1 MTDSKIRG
9 LIFDCDGTL
18 VDTMPLHWRAWNSVC
33 DRHGIV
39 FPEERFYALGGVPS
53 VKILHM
59 LKKEQELD
67 FDPAEVSR
75 EKEEAYVPLMP
86 EAKLIEPIAAIA
98 RDAQGRLAMAV
109 ATGGRANYI
118 KPLLESV
125 GILDWFGA
133 VVTAD
138 DVENHK
144 PAPDTFLKAAALIGV
159 PAEECRA
166 YEDTDLGMEAIRA
179 AGMVAVDVRGI
190 PGVLSTPVAAS

>member
-1 MTDSKIRG
+1 MNDSEIHG

-18 VDTMPLHWRAWNSVC
+18 VDTMPLHWQAWNSVC
-33 DRHGIV
+33 KRHGIV

-59 LKKEQELD
+59 LKDEQGLD
-67 FDPAEVSR
+67 MDPVAVSR
-75 EKEEAYVPLMP
+75 EKEEAYIPLMP

-98 RDAQGRLAMAV
+98 RDAQGRLPMAV
-109 ATGGRANYI
+109 ATGGRTKYI

-179 AGMVAVDVRGI
+179 AGMEAVDVREI
-190 PGVLSTPVAAS
+190 PGVIPTPVAP

>member
-1 MTDSKIRG
+1 MTDPEIRG

-33 DRHGIV
+33 KRHGIV

-59 LKKEQELD
+59 LKDEQELD
-67 FDPAEVSR
+67 MDPVAVSR
-75 EKEEAYVPLMP
+75 EKEEVYIPLMP

-98 RDAQGRLAMAV
+98 RDAQGRLPMAV
-109 ATGGRANYI
+109 ATGGRPIYQAAA
-118 KPLLESV
+118 
-125 GILDWFGA
+125 GIGRHSGLVWRGGD
-133 VVTAD
+133 AD

-166 YEDTDLGMEAIRA
+166 YEDTDLGMEAIRD

-190 PGVLSTPVAAS
+190 PGVLPTPVAS

>member
-1 MTDSKIRG
+1 MNDSEIHG

-18 VDTMPLHWRAWNSVC
+18 IDTMPLHWQAWNSVC
-33 DRHGIV
+33 KRHGIV

-59 LKKEQELD
+59 LKDEQGLD
-67 FDPAEVSR
+67 MDPVAVSR
-75 EKEEAYVPLMP
+75 EKEEAYIPLMP

-98 RDAQGRLAMAV
+98 RDAQGRLPMAV
-109 ATGGRANYI
+109 ATGGRAKYI

-179 AGMVAVDVRGI
+179 AGMEAVDVREI
-190 PGVLSTPVAAS
+190 PGVLPTPVAP

>member
-1 MTDSKIRG
+1 MTDSEIRG

-33 DRHGIV
+33 KRHGIV

-59 LKKEQELD
+59 LKDEQGLD
-67 FDPAEVSR
+67 MDPVAVSR
-75 EKEEAYVPLMP
+75 EKEEAYIPLMP

-98 RDAQGRLAMAV
+98 RDAQGRLPMAV
-109 ATGGRANYI
+109 ATGGRTKYI

-179 AGMVAVDVRGI
+179 AGMEAVDVREI
-190 PGVLSTPVAAS
+190 PGVLPTPVAP

>member
-1 MTDSKIRG
+1 MNDSEIHG

-18 VDTMPLHWRAWNSVC
+18 VDTMPLHWQAWNSVC
-33 DRHGIV
+33 KRHGIV

-59 LKKEQELD
+59 LKDEQGLD
-67 FDPAEVSR
+67 MDPAAVSR
-75 EKEEAYVPLMP
+75 EKEEAYIPLMP

-98 RDAQGRLAMAV
+98 RDAQGRLPMAV
-109 ATGGRANYI
+109 ATGGRTKYI

-179 AGMVAVDVRGI
+179 AGMEAVDVREI
-190 PGVLSTPVAAS
+190 PGVLPTPVAP

>member
-1 MTDSKIRG
+1 MNDSEIHG

-18 VDTMPLHWRAWNSVC
+18 VDTMPLHWQAWNSVC
-33 DRHGIV
+33 KRHGIV

-59 LKKEQELD
+59 LKDEQGLD
-67 FDPAEVSR
+67 MDPVAVSR
-75 EKEEAYVPLMP
+75 EKEEAYIPLMP

-98 RDAQGRLAMAV
+98 RDAQGRLPMAV
-109 ATGGRANYI
+109 GTGGRAKYI

-159 PAEECRA
+159 PVEECRA

-179 AGMVAVDVRGI
+179 AGMEAVDVREI
-190 PGVLSTPVAAS
+190 PGVLPTPVDP

>member
-1 MTDSKIRG
+1 
-9 LIFDCDGTL
+9 
-18 VDTMPLHWRAWNSVC
+18 
-33 DRHGIV
+33 
-39 FPEERFYALGGVPS
+39 
-53 VKILHM
+53 
-59 LKKEQELD
+59 
-67 FDPAEVSR
+67 VSR
-75 EKEEAYVPLMP
+75 EKEEAYIPLMP

-98 RDAQGRLAMAV
+98 RDAQGRLPMAV
-109 ATGGRANYI
+109 ATGGRTKYI

-179 AGMVAVDVRGI
+179 AGMEAVDVREI
-190 PGVLSTPVAAS
+190 PGVLPTPVAP

>member
-1 MTDSKIRG
+1 MTDSEIRG

-33 DRHGIV
+33 KQHGIT

-59 LKKEQELD
+59 LKDEQGLD
-67 FDPAEVSR
+67 MDPVAVSR
-75 EKEEAYVPLMP
+75 EKEEAYIPLMP

-98 RDAQGRLAMAV
+98 RDAQGRLPMAV
-109 ATGGRANYI
+109 ATGGRTKYI

-179 AGMVAVDVRGI
+179 AGMEAVDVREI
-190 PGVLSTPVAAS
+190 PGVLPTPVAP

>member
-1 MTDSKIRG
+1 M
-9 LIFDCDGTL
+9 
-18 VDTMPLHWRAWNSVC
+18 A
-33 DRHGIV
+33 
-39 FPEERFYALGGVPS
+39 
-53 VKILHM
+53 
-59 LKKEQELD
+59 
-67 FDPAEVSR
+67 R
-75 EKEEAYVPLMP
+75 EKEEAYLPLKP

-98 RDAQGRLAMAV
+98 REAQGRLPMAV
-109 ATGGRANYI
+109 ATGGRTKYI

-179 AGMVAVDVRGI
+179 AGMEAVDVREI
-190 PGVLSTPVAAS
+190 PGVLPTPVDP

>member
-1 MTDSKIRG
+1 MTDSEIRG

-33 DRHGIV
+33 KRHGIV

-59 LKKEQELD
+59 LKDEEGLD
-67 FDPAEVSR
+67 MDPVAVSR
-75 EKEEAYVPLMP
+75 EKEEAYIPLMP

-98 RDAQGRLAMAV
+98 RDAQGRLPMAV
-109 ATGGRANYI
+109 ATGGRAKYI

-159 PAEECRA
+159 SAEECRA

-179 AGMVAVDVRGI
+179 AGMEAVDVREI
-190 PGVLSTPVAAS
+190 PGVLPTPVAP